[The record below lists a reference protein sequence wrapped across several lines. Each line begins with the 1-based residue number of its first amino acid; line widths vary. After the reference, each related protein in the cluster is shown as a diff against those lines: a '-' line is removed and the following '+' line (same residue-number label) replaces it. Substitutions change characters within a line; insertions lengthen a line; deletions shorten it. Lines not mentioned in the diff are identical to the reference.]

1 MNASTAPQGVTPGSN
16 LAHTPTDATAIAL
29 TASQGMRYGALGMAL
44 AFVALPLYVLLPNFY
59 AKEFGVGLATLG
71 AILLGARL
79 FDALIDPALGRLAD
93 RLFARSAMHVLR
105 AGAAAAV
112 VLAIGFAALFF
123 PPVRDQALLVWATVV
138 LIITYAAYSLVSVS
152 HQSWGARWG
161 GDANFRA
168 RVAAWREAPGLV
180 GVLLASTL
188 PVVAGLPVMVSVFCI
203 LLAIGWWAWATAP
216 RPVIDSASAQLAL
229 HTQDV
234 WHPWR
239 NARFRWL
246 MAIFVL
252 NGVASAVPATLV
264 LFFVQDL
271 LQAPKAM
278 EGVFLGVYF
287 IAGALAIPLW
297 LKVLGRLGLAWGW
310 LASMILSIAVFI
322 WASLLGAGDIAAYIA
337 VCALSGIALGADLAF
352 PSALLTGAIAAQ
364 GDAQRHEGAYYGWWN
379 FATKLNMALAA
390 GLALPLLDV
399 FGYTPGA
406 RDTQALQAL
415 VIAYCVLPCA
425 LKLIASGALLI
436 AARGRKFS

>member
-1 MNASTAPQGVTPGSN
+1 
-16 LAHTPTDATAIAL
+16 
-29 TASQGMRYGALGMAL
+29 
-44 AFVALPLYVLLPNFY
+44 
-59 AKEFGVGLATLG
+59 
-71 AILLGARL
+71 
-79 FDALIDPALGRLAD
+79 
-93 RLFARSAMHVLR
+93 
-105 AGAAAAV
+105 
-112 VLAIGFAALFF
+112 
-123 PPVRDQALLVWATVV
+123 
-138 LIITYAAYSLVSVS
+138 
-152 HQSWGARWG
+152 
-161 GDANFRA
+161 
-168 RVAAWREAPGLV
+168 V

-188 PVVAGLPVMVSVFCI
+188 PVVAGLPVMVSAFCV
-203 LLAIGWWAWATAP
+203 LLALGWWAWTTAP
-216 RPVIDSASAQLAL
+216 QPRVDATQPAL
-229 HTQDV
+229 LQQDV

-239 NARFRWL
+239 NSRFRWL

-252 NGVASAVPATLV
+252 NGIASAVPATLV

-271 LQAPKAM
+271 LQAPQAL

-297 LKVLGRLGLAWGW
+297 LKVLGRMGLAWGW
-310 LASMILSIAVFI
+310 LASMMLSIVVFI
-322 WASLLGAGDIAAYIA
+322 WAALLGAGDISAYIA

-406 RDTQALQAL
+406 RDATALQAL

-425 LKLIASGALLI
+425 LKLIASGALFV
-436 AARGRKFS
+436 AARGQKLS